1 MPRSSSSR
9 WCCWAVVSLHSC
21 TELCSLHPLSSFSE
35 EALRS
40 RKMAKQS
47 HESSSRKH
55 LAGQS
60 LLQSFVSTITLYFP
74 LPLRFH
80 ASQLVFLFKQLST
93 PDGRVGGGGGTVK
106 GRKGTSR
113 GSGGGGTF
121 WNMRCG
127 EKMPDRSAEVG
138 REERAVKAS
147 SYHMCARTYTQSFQ
161 HTIKI
166 EKETFWFP

>member
-1 MPRSSSSR
+1 MEPSPHPTVLESNPVTWVEACLSVPRSSSSR

-35 EALRS
+35 EALCS

-106 GRKGTSR
+106 GRKGTDEQGLWRR
-113 GSGGGGTF
+113 GERSGT
-121 WNMRCG
+121 C
-127 EKMPDRSAEVG
+127 DVG
-138 REERAVKAS
+138 RKCQTGPQR
-147 SYHMCARTYTQSFQ
+147 
-161 HTIKI
+161 
-166 EKETFWFP
+166 